1 MCSDIVLAL
10 IIGLILLAI
19 IFLLYLTYTACA
31 PNEKKKID
39 KFTKAAQ
46 EQVEN
51 TIKDV
56 VNNVPEVNVTVTPKA
71 STFDNNTEEEV
82 FSGDLE
88 PFNNDLPNQK
98 VKLDETTEYNEL
110 IQSMALDKSVKDQHK
125 NYVTDRNKI
134 TNTAS
139 FQPRRSDTQ
148 DVVPFV
154 GLRRPQYS
162 VNGVDLVDN
171 TARNV
176 PSELEADQL
185 AKPTQIFWK

>member
-1 MCSDIVLAL
+1 MCSEIFLV
-10 IIGLILLAI
+10 LILFLI
-19 IFLLYLTYTACA
+19 VVLLYLIYTACA
-31 PNEKKKID
+31 PNDKKKID
-39 KFTKAAQ
+39 GLTKSAQ
-46 EQVEN
+46 EKVES

-56 VNNVPEVNVTVTPKA
+56 VNKLPEVNVSITPKP
-71 STFDNNTEEEV
+71 STFDNNTEEV

-98 VKLDETTEYNEL
+98 VKLDENTEYNEL

-125 NYVTDRNKI
+125 NYVNDRNKV

-139 FQPRRSDTQ
+139 FQPSRSDTQ
-148 DVVPFV
+148 DVVPFI

-171 TARNV
+171 TARTV
-176 PSELEADQL
+176 PSELEADKL